1 MNPDFL
7 KVVVVLAAFIYLH
20 FKLRPH
26 ISAINLSL
34 MSIGLF
40 LLLFASVL
48 DFSDGFKCLDNVAIL
63 GKNAPYHDFL
73 EDQIGDTPGL
83 TFLLLGAFREFM
95 APQKRRS

>member
-34 MSIGLF
+34 MSIGLL
-40 LLLFASVL
+40 LLLFAAVL

-63 GKNAPYHDFL
+63 GKNAPFHDFL

-83 TFLLLGAFREFM
+83 ALLLLGAFRQLLRGRTE
-95 APQKRRS
+95 RL